1 MCVNLTKLNEAI
13 LRERHDLPTV
23 DHVLGLLGDATTF
36 ENAQQFEQVF
46 HQGCSLRRMQGNNS
60 VLLNNNKAA
69 IINNILS
76 CEGAIHVVG
85 RSFGTM
91 TDLYTG
97 PCKLSLLDVNM
108 VSGLSSRF
116 MVRKLKE
123 IRAKCFLYPRGAG
136 YACFLIQHSTSP

>member
-69 IINNILS
+69 INNILS
-76 CEGAIHVVG
+76 WEVIWHNDRPLHGPLQIELAG
-85 RSFGTM
+85 REYGERSVISVYGTK
-91 TDLYTG
+91 T
-97 PCKLSLLDVNM
+97 
-108 VSGLSSRF
+108 
-116 MVRKLKE
+116 
-123 IRAKCFLYPRGAG
+123 
-136 YACFLIQHSTSP
+136 